1 MQAHEWDAAAKSF
14 LADYIEAFLSNDG
27 TRIARTYNVPC
38 ITVRADGSI
47 YAFQSEGEL
56 KSFFQGLAE
65 TYSKA
70 GSRRWHYENLHIEA
84 LGAQSA
90 TATLDWEMQREDGSV
105 IRRWRQTY
113 NFVLVDQRPR
123 ILASTFHLT

>member
-1 MQAHEWDAAAKSF
+1 MQAQEWDAAVKRF
-14 LADYIEAFLSNDG
+14 LAEYIDAFLSNDG
-27 TRIARTYNVPC
+27 ARIARTYNVPC
-38 ITVRADGSI
+38 VSVRVDGSI
-47 YAFQSEGEL
+47 CAFQSGDEL

-65 TYSKA
+65 AYSKA

-90 TATLDWEMQREDGSV
+90 IATLDWEMQREDGSA

-113 NFVLVDQRPR
+113 NFVLKDQRLR
-123 ILASTFHLT
+123 ILASTFHLA

>member
-1 MQAHEWDAAAKSF
+1 MQAHEWEAAVKRF

-27 TRIARTYNVPC
+27 ARIARTYNVPC
-38 ITVRADGSI
+38 VTVRADGSI
-47 YAFQSEGEL
+47 YAFQTQDEL
-56 KSFFQGLAE
+56 KSFFQGLSE

-90 TATLDWEMQREDGSV
+90 VATLDWEMRREDGSS

-113 NFVLVDQRPR
+113 NLVLMDERLR
-123 ILASTFHLT
+123 ILASTFHLA